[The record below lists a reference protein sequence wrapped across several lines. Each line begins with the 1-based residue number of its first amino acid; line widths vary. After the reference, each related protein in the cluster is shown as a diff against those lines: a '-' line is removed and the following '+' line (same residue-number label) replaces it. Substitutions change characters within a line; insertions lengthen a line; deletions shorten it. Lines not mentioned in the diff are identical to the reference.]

1 MVIKMFLAF
10 LTTLFTGITLQ
21 TPKSALVTAGLTG
34 MFGWTVYNIMIQ
46 LNFSTLFASV
56 SGAVVIGGFAE
67 IMSRIQ
73 KQPATVYIVSGIIP
87 LVPGITSYDS
97 MLNFINSRYIEGIS
111 LAFKAFL
118 IAAYL
123 AAGLALIP
131 ITVRFLRRRFGK
143 FGIK

>member
-1 MVIKMFLAF
+1 MLIKMFLAF

-34 MFGWTVYNIMIQ
+34 MLGWTVYNILIQ
-46 LNFSTLFASV
+46 LKFSTLFASV
-56 SGAVVIGGFAE
+56 SGAIIIGGFAE

-73 KQPATVYIVSGIIP
+73 KQPVTVYIVSGIIP

-97 MLNFINSRYIEGIS
+97 MLDFINSRYIEGIA
-111 LAFKAFL
+111 LAFKALL

-123 AAGLALIP
+123 ATGLAIVP
-131 ITVRFLRRRFGK
+131 ITVRFFRRRVGRFGEK
-143 FGIK
+143 

>member
-1 MVIKMFLAF
+1 MLIKMFLAF

-34 MFGWTVYNIMIQ
+34 MFGWTVYNIMLQ

-87 LVPGITSYDS
+87 LVPGITSYDA
-97 MLNFINSRYIEGIS
+97 MLNFINSRYIDGIS

-123 AAGLALIP
+123 ATGLAIVP
-131 ITVRFLRRRFGK
+131 ITVRFFHRRFHRYK
-143 FGIK
+143 